1 VERVLPDRHGTEI
14 LFEYPDP
21 GFARWFDRIAPEAA
35 ATLLTGYESIQIQ
48 EYLLLFN
55 PLARRAFIYQG
66 IDGTLKEARLGLPTR
81 GVEDLAKLLPAA
93 RPASASASAPA
104 DPTRTWAGL
113 CWQVLPRSPSEAWL
127 VCAAETFADGE
138 REVQAEPWP
147 GAIPLDLAEGRAGT
161 PIPLPGLKL
170 PVFFDPRGRLTGL
183 DEALDRFD
191 RNRREA
197 ETTPRTRNDFF
208 SLLRDPSFSSS
219 PSKQT
224 MGAAPRNVHF
234 VCHHPSFFRR

>member
-1 VERVLPDRHGTEI
+1 
-14 LFEYPDP
+14 
-21 GFARWFDRIAPEAA
+21 
-35 ATLLTGYESIQIQ
+35 
-48 EYLLLFN
+48 
-55 PLARRAFIYQG
+55 
-66 IDGTLKEARLGLPTR
+66 
-81 GVEDLAKLLPAA
+81 
-93 RPASASASAPA
+93 
-104 DPTRTWAGL
+104 
-113 CWQVLPRSPSEAWL
+113 VLPRSPSEAWL